1 MKKRMA
7 ALLFAGIMAA
17 SLAGCSSKP
26 AETTAAATEAA
37 TEAAA
42 ETKAEETAAEE
53 KAAET
58 VKEAA
63 NRTISRKRTLR
74 SSFLTMPG
82 GGVDITTRILA
93 EAAGKDYFDG
103 KSLIVEN
110 MAGGGAV
117 IGHTAVANAD
127 PDGYTLLA
135 YTSAVVN
142 NPLLKDVTYT
152 LDSFKTLGMVC
163 FDPEILVVPP
173 TAEYKTYD
181 EFVEY
186 AKTHTVKVATPGHST
201 AHHIAAIQFAKD
213 LGLKLSICTTTVH
226 PYRCSS

>member
-63 NRTISRKRTLR
+63 KPDNFPKKNIKIIVPYDARRRCRYHQS
-74 SSFLTMPG
+74 
-82 GGVDITTRILA
+82 RILGRRRQ
-93 EAAGKDYFDG
+93 EK
-103 KSLIVEN
+103 I
-110 MAGGGAV
+110 
-117 IGHTAVANAD
+117 
-127 PDGYTLLA
+127 
-135 YTSAVVN
+135 
-142 NPLLKDVTYT
+142 
-152 LDSFKTLGMVC
+152 
-163 FDPEILVVPP
+163 IL
-173 TAEYKTYD
+173 
-181 EFVEY
+181 
-186 AKTHTVKVATPGHST
+186 TVSP
-201 AHHIAAIQFAKD
+201 
-213 LGLKLSICTTTVH
+213 
-226 PYRCSS
+226 

>member
-63 NRTISRKRTLR
+63 KPDNFPKKNIKIIV
-74 SSFLTMPG
+74 PYDAG

-93 EAAGKDYFDG
+93 EAAGKIASGTAHG
-103 KSLIVEN
+103 KGPA
-110 MAGGGAV
+110 AGQEMIQGLLFHRVGLYARHQPV
-117 IGHTAVANAD
+117 HQRERLPLVVAAHTAA
-127 PDGYTLLA
+127 
-135 YTSAVVN
+135 S
-142 NPLLKDVTYT
+142 PLPRREHA
-152 LDSFKTLGMVC
+152 GMGAEPAAQPAIRQPC
-163 FDPEILVVPP
+163 PQHAFHNCPPWRPVP
-173 TAEYKTYD
+173 
-181 EFVEY
+181 
-186 AKTHTVKVATPGHST
+186 
-201 AHHIAAIQFAKD
+201 
-213 LGLKLSICTTTVH
+213 L
-226 PYRCSS
+226 